1 MTSLRGLTSLG
12 CGGLQHAP
20 VGADLEGKVKQDKAH
35 NEDLEGGPALVRN
48 EGVLSVP
55 LLGHGEL
62 LVHVLGK
69 LEVKESDFIAS
80 EMARKLDLNGPAS
93 INNRPLGMMILLST
107 DASDTLNE
115 ILSLS
120 HRVKAV
126 GALKVSQVGSL

>member
-1 MTSLRGLTSLG
+1 
-12 CGGLQHAP
+12 
-20 VGADLEGKVKQDKAH
+20 
-35 NEDLEGGPALVRN
+35 
-48 EGVLSVP
+48 VLSVP

-80 EMARKLDLNGPAS
+80 EMARKLDLNGAAS